1 METFL
6 TAAMISAFCF
16 MAVRHIVKNIKAVDT
31 VDSINWLV
39 PAIMLMSAL
48 SLAFNLATGEGQ
60 IYRMNCIVLSAICV
74 LLPYS
79 STLFD
84 NRACVRISI
93 TVFGLELVGCCM
105 MTLHATGILELP
117 DQRWTSLM
125 SVVLSCILVL
135 HFIYN
140 IYLHLADIRT
150 VMKFSSTWESICL
163 SVDFVYLSIVFIM
176 VILLKYGM
184 ASVSVIFLSGLL
196 VALNVRIINTSVF
209 VVMTDHERKIVESM
223 KITHMD
229 PSMGNMGMDKLYES
243 IYELF

>member
-140 IYLHLADIRT
+140 IYLRL
-150 VMKFSSTWESICL
+150 
-163 SVDFVYLSIVFIM
+163 
-176 VILLKYGM
+176 
-184 ASVSVIFLSGLL
+184 
-196 VALNVRIINTSVF
+196 
-209 VVMTDHERKIVESM
+209 
-223 KITHMD
+223 
-229 PSMGNMGMDKLYES
+229 
-243 IYELF
+243 